1 MCSSFPYAM
10 VTVKPW
16 QQWNHRNSENYGN
29 SETEHRQWQR
39 KHMRYERK
47 VWAIDLRIVKNW
59 QPPGIEPRASDISET
74 VAKKSHEV

>member
-1 MCSSFPYAM
+1 M
-10 VTVKPW
+10 VTVKL
-16 QQWNHRNSENYGN
+16 NIDSGK
-29 SETEHRQWQR
+29 R

-59 QPPGIEPRASDISET
+59 QPPRIEPRASDMSET